1 VRRRGWMWFA
11 GRGLMQSDFEDGIWN
26 DPLYRRESR
35 EVGALVLGFLM
46 GLAFGCGVAF
56 VVLAVAL

>member
-1 VRRRGWMWFA
+1 VRG
-11 GRGLMQSDFEDGIWN
+11 G
-26 DPLYRRESR
+26 YRRESR